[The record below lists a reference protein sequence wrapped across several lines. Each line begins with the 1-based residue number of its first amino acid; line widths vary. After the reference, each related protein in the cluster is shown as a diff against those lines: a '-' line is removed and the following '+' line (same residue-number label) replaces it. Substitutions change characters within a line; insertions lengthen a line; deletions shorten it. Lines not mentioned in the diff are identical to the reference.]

1 MNKKLTKDTKKK
13 FVYLFSEG
21 NANMRELLGGKGANL
36 AEMTN
41 LGMPVPCGYTIT
53 TEACTDYFVSG
64 SKISKEIKEQILDGL
79 KKQEKMSGKK
89 FGDKKNPLLVS
100 VRSGARV
107 SMPGMMDTILNLGLN
122 DETTATL
129 AKLSGKEWWAYDCYR
144 RLIQMFGEV
153 AMGANEAGFEKII
166 DKYKEKQGVK
176 LDKDLSV
183 ESLKDVIAEYKVYI
197 KKEVGEE
204 FPQDPKVQLFKAVE
218 AVFWSWR
225 SDRAVIYRQMN
236 DIPEEW
242 GTAVNIQEM
251 VFGNLNDQS
260 GTGVAFSRNPSTGEN
275 KIYGEF
281 MWNAQGEDIVSGAR
295 TPLPIESLKDTM
307 PKVYDQFIKYVH
319 KLEKHYH
326 DMQDMEFTIENGKLF
341 FLQTR
346 NGKRTAMAS
355 LQVAVDLVDE
365 KISTKQKVIKALDP
379 RLIETLLHNQFDPKE
394 VKKLSQ
400 VAVGLA
406 ASPGAA
412 VGAVV
417 FTADRAKEL
426 AKDKVKTI
434 LIRQET
440 SPKDIEGMQ
449 ICEGILTARGG
460 MTSHAAVVARGLGE
474 PCVVGCSTLVVYE
487 EEKYC
492 TFGDLKV
499 KEGDIISIDGSTGK
513 IFLGKVPTI
522 PATISGNFK
531 TVMDWCQEI
540 KKMGV
545 RANAD
550 TPNDVKNALKFG
562 AEGVGLVRTEHMFF
576 KAEKILP
583 MREMIVART
592 HEQRQKALKK
602 LLKLQKE
609 DFVGIYTELAGKP
622 ATIRLIDPPLHEF
635 LPHNEEEQK
644 ILADACGLKF
654 EEIVD
659 IVNELNEFNPMMG
672 HRGCRLAVTYPEIAE
687 MQTRAIMEAAIQ
699 VSKKLKITMVPEIMI
714 PLVSIYKEY
723 EFVKK
728 IVVETAEKVLK
739 ENNVKMKY
747 LVGTMIET
755 PRAVIISDKLAKEAD
770 FFSFGTND
778 LTQMSFGFSRDDAG
792 KFIGEYYNRKIL
804 EHDPFVRI
812 DEEGVGEF
820 IKHTVKNARAQKPN
834 FKIGVCGEQGSNPE
848 SVKFLHDAGV
858 SYVSCS
864 PFRVPVAILSAAI
877 AAIK

>member
-1 MNKKLTKDTKKK
+1 MKKSNAKKK

-41 LGMPVPCGYTIT
+41 LGMPVPTGYTIT
-53 TEACTDYFVSG
+53 TEACTDYFENG
-64 SKISKEIKEQILDGL
+64 NKISEEIKSQILNGL
-79 KKQEKMSGKK
+79 KEQEKLSGKK
-89 FGDKKNPLLVS
+89 FGDRENPLLVS

-122 DETTATL
+122 DETTQTL
-129 AKLSGKEWWAYDCYR
+129 ANISGKEWWAYDSYR

-153 AMGANEAGFEKII
+153 AMGADENGFETII
-166 DKYKEKQGVK
+166 SNAKNKQGVK

-183 ESLKDVIAEYKVYI
+183 NSLKNVIAEYKKYI
-197 KKEVGEE
+197 KKQLGVE
-204 FPQDPKVQLFKAVE
+204 FPQDPKEQLFLAIE
-218 AVFWSWR
+218 AVFRSWR
-225 SDRAVIYRQMN
+225 NDRAIIYRRIN

-260 GTGVAFSRNPSTGEN
+260 GTGVAFSRDPSTGEN

-307 PKVYDQFIKYVH
+307 PKVYDQFVRYVH
-319 KLEKHYH
+319 KLEKHYK
-326 DMQDMEFTIENGKLF
+326 DMQDMEFTIENGKLY

-355 LQVAVDLVDE
+355 LQIAVDLVNE

-379 RLIETLLHNQFDPKE
+379 KLVETLLHNQFDPKAT
-394 VKKLSQ
+394 KKLST
-400 VAVGLA
+400 VAQGLA

-412 VGAVV
+412 VGAVT
-417 FTADRAKEL
+417 FTADKAKEL
-426 AKDKVKTI
+426 AKKKIKTI

-449 ICEGILTARGG
+449 ICEGVLTARGG

-474 PCVVGCSTLVVYE
+474 PCVVGCSTLTVFE

-492 TFGDLKV
+492 MFGETKV
-499 KEGDIISIDGSTGK
+499 SEGDVISIDGSTGK
-513 IFLGKVPTI
+513 IYLGKVDTI
-522 PATISGNFK
+522 PATMSGNFK
-531 TVMDWCQEI
+531 TIMDWCKEI
-540 KKMGV
+540 KKIGV

-550 TPNDVKNALKFG
+550 TPADVRNAINFG

-576 KAEKILP
+576 KPEKILP
-583 MREMIVART
+583 MREMIVAST
-592 HEQRQKALKK
+592 LKERQKALKK
-602 LLKLQKE
+602 LLKLQRE

-635 LPHNEEEQK
+635 LPHTEEEQR
-644 ILADACGLKF
+644 ILAKACGIKF
-654 EEIVD
+654 ED
-659 IVNELNEFNPMMG
+659 IVEKINELSEFNPMMG

-699 VSKKLKITMVPEIMI
+699 VRKKLKVEIVPEIMI
-714 PLVSIYKEY
+714 PLVSIVKEY
-723 EFVKK
+723 EYVKN
-728 IVVETAEKVLK
+728 IVVETAQKVIE
-739 ENNVKMKY
+739 ENKTTMEYKI
-747 LVGTMIET
+747 GTMIET
-755 PRAVIISDKLAKEAD
+755 PRAVVISDKLAREAD

-778 LTQMSFGFSRDDAG
+778 LTQLSFGFSRDDAG
-792 KFIGEYYNRKIL
+792 KFINDYYSKRIL

-812 DEEGVGEF
+812 DEEGVGEL
-820 IKHTVKNARAQKPN
+820 IKHTVSNARAQKEH
-834 FKIGVCGEQGSNPE
+834 FKIGVCGEQGSNPD
-848 SVKFLHDAGV
+848 SVKFLLDAGV

-864 PFRVPVAILSAAI
+864 PYRVPIAILAAAI
-877 AAIK
+877 ASVK